1 MAVAELANNKSQTGI
16 PGFDQMSRGGFVTGD
31 SVLLNG
37 SAGLG
42 KTTFGLQFLYN
53 GAKKFNEAG
62 VMITFEELPQQIYR
76 DAKNF
81 GWDLR
86 QLEQENKLRIICTS
100 PSMVSNPDV
109 LSGIIDKEI
118 ESIAAKRLV
127 VDSLTV
133 VEIFSEDPNKRSML
147 YRLINHFK
155 TRKVT
160 AILTNE
166 STELYGTPSL
176 HSSAHL
182 SFLVDTVVTL
192 RHAELN
198 GELRKTIAIMKM
210 RGSDHD
216 TDIKEYRITNKGFE
230 LKASLKGYEG
240 LLTGTPR
247 LASKLSSTLES
258 L

>member
-1 MAVAELANNKSQTGI
+1 MELRSEIYALPSDKSFQNEKSDDHS
-16 PGFDQMSRGGFVTGD
+16 DQRVDGNIWS
-31 SVLLNG
+31 S
-37 SAGLG
+37 
-42 KTTFGLQFLYN
+42 
-53 GAKKFNEAG
+53 
-62 VMITFEELPQQIYR
+62 
-76 DAKNF
+76 
-81 GWDLR
+81 DL
-86 QLEQENKLRIICTS
+86 
-100 PSMVSNPDV
+100 
-109 LSGIIDKEI
+109 
-118 ESIAAKRLV
+118 
-127 VDSLTV
+127 
-133 VEIFSEDPNKRSML
+133 RSML

-160 AILTNE
+160 TILTNE
-166 STELYGTPSL
+166 STEIYGAPSL

-216 TDIKEYRITNKGFE
+216 TDIKEYHITKKGFE

-240 LLTGTPR
+240 LLTGTPH

>member
-1 MAVAELANNKSQTGI
+1 MTGI
-16 PGFDQMSRGGFVTGD
+16 PGFDQMSHGGLVRGD
-31 SVLLNG
+31 AVLLNG

-42 KTTFGLQFLYN
+42 KSTFSLQFLYN
-53 GAKKFNEAG
+53 GAKKFNEPG
-62 VMITFEELPQQIYR
+62 IMVTFEELPQQIYR
-76 DAKNF
+76 DSRKF

-100 PSMVSNPDV
+100 PDLVSNSDT
-109 LSGIIDKEI
+109 LYSIIDEATK
-118 ESIAAKRLV
+118 SISAKRLV
-127 VDSLTV
+127 IDSLTV
-133 VEIFSEDPNKRSML
+133 VEKFLVSEDKRFEL
-147 YRLINHFK
+147 YRLVNHFK
-155 TRKVT
+155 THEVT
-160 AILTNE
+160 TILTNE
-166 STELYGTPSL
+166 LVEAFGNPFPVGNGTM
-176 HSSAHL
+176 

-216 TDIKEYRITNKGFE
+216 TDIKEYRITSKGFE